1 LAGFSSLT
9 LDKISLLGIFDSST
23 SFTSLYF
30 ASQRVALLKV
40 SQGELHFR
48 LLGCSPLAALR
59 QKLTFL
65 SSASA
70 RNPQNPLSWI
80 IGSSRFFISFCFFF
94 EKASFQQTF
103 RRDGFTSLCYVSP
116 LPKSAKKKRLFQA
129 SSTSQERLVI
139 MG

>member
-94 EKASFQQTF
+94 EKRHFNKPFAGTGLLRFATYHPCQNPQ
-103 RRDGFTSLCYVSP
+103 
-116 LPKSAKKKRLFQA
+116 KKRGFSKPPLQ
-129 SSTSQERLVI
+129 VKK
-139 MG
+139 G